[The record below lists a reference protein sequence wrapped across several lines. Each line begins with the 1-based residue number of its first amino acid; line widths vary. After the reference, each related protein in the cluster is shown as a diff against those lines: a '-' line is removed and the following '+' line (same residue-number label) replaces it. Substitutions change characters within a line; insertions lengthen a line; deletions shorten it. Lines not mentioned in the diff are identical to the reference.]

1 MKSWGSGAW
10 LVFAR
15 GLWDNLRSRS
25 FKVVL
30 GVMLAASAASIVLP
44 KVLMDDVTV
53 YTLATV
59 GVQTSD
65 VRTALDAAGEAGGF
79 EVEYISRD
87 NGDDV
92 RAAVARGDAT
102 VGIAGDTLYTA
113 AEDAGTLPAVVA
125 QALVSRETARA
136 LADARLTTEQAAS
149 LRDVRPP
156 EQVTVGAVRDEGRA
170 GVGFAVGAVLNLAL
184 LLAGTA
190 IATTVAL
197 EKSTRISEVLLAVVK
212 PSQILVGTVLA
223 VGAVALIQLLALAVP
238 IVIALQVYDDLGLP
252 AVAAGDI
259 VLAAVWFLL
268 GFGVYALLFAAG
280 GALAD
285 KITEVDVAVRPVSM
299 TVFGAYFIS
308 ILIVMEDPQGP
319 WSVLASMFPLTAPL
333 AMPLRWAGGEVATW
347 QLLLAMALTAAT
359 AVAVVYLASA
369 VYRRALLIT
378 GHRVR
383 VRELLAETVPT
394 TAP

>member
-1 MKSWGSGAW
+1 
-10 LVFAR
+10 
-15 GLWDNLRSRS
+15 
-25 FKVVL
+25 
-30 GVMLAASAASIVLP
+30 
-44 KVLMDDVTV
+44 
-53 YTLATV
+53 
-59 GVQTSD
+59 
-65 VRTALDAAGEAGGF
+65 
-79 EVEYISRD
+79 
-87 NGDDV
+87 
-92 RAAVARGDAT
+92 
-102 VGIAGDTLYTA
+102 
-113 AEDAGTLPAVVA
+113 
-125 QALVSRETARA
+125 
-136 LADARLTTEQAAS
+136 
-149 LRDVRPP
+149 
-156 EQVTVGAVRDEGRA
+156 
-170 GVGFAVGAVLNLAL
+170 
-184 LLAGTA
+184 
-190 IATTVAL
+190 
-197 EKSTRISEVLLAVVK
+197 
-212 PSQILVGTVLA
+212 
-223 VGAVALIQLLALAVP
+223 
-238 IVIALQVYDDLGLP
+238 VYDDLGLP

-268 GFGVYALLFAAG
+268 GFGVYAFLFAAG